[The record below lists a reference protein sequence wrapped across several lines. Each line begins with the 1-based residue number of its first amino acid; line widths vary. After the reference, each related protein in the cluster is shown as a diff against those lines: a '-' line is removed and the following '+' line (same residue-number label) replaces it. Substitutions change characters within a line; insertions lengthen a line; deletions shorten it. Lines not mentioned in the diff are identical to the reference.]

1 MVVWPRSLFAL
12 HVHERLSYQ
21 ASDIEH
27 RGVQRSLALQ
37 HHMHNLIRP
46 PLAPASPSI
55 CVAFFLFFV
64 SALTG
69 WLLSF

>member
-1 MVVWPRSLFAL
+1 M
-12 HVHERLSYQ
+12 
-21 ASDIEH
+21 H

-46 PLAPASPSI
+46 PLLLLLALSI